1 MAKGRGERERKPNLQ
16 QKMAWAALHPANL
29 SGSCPDHICMDTN
42 QLQLLGY
49 MEGPVTVLKKGC
61 FAFRN
66 KGCFFHLLIE
76 IR

>member
-1 MAKGRGERERKPNLQ
+1 MRKPNLQ
-16 QKMAWAALHPANL
+16 QKMAWATLQPTKL
-29 SGSCPDHICMDTN
+29 SGSCPDHICMGTN

-49 MEGPVTVLKKGC
+49 MEHPTTVLKKSC

-76 IR
+76 IRSGAQ